1 MHEFSVPVCMV
12 DELLKQ
18 KITIK
23 LENVWVTTRR
33 SLLLI
38 KKKNNNLFI
47 TMKLLRRV
55 IVMILRNINP
65 SKKEKP
71 SEFN

>member
-23 LENVWVTTRR
+23 LENVWVTIRR

-38 KKKNNNLFI
+38 KNNNLFI

-65 SKKEKP
+65 SKKRKT
-71 SEFN
+71 FRI